1 MRVEWAVYD
10 QLTINEG
17 GTGLLAVYDQLTI
30 NEGGMG
36 CVWSI
41 DN

>member
-1 MRVEWAVYD
+1 MYD

-36 CVWSI
+36 CV
-41 DN
+41 